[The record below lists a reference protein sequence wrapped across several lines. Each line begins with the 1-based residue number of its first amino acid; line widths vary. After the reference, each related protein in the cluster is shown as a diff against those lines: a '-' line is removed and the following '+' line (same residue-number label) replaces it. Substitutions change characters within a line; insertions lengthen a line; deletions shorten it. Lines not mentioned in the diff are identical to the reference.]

1 MEQADVDIEKFE
13 IEDNYF
19 TILMLVPFDVN
30 IKSILQAAI
39 NECNQYGNFL
49 DTKFLFTN
57 VKILSEEE
65 IANLLKKKD

>member
-1 MEQADVDIEKFE
+1 
-13 IEDNYF
+13 
-19 TILMLVPFDVN
+19 MLVPFDVN

>member
-1 MEQADVDIEKFE
+1 LEQADVDIEKFE

-39 NECNQYGNFL
+39 DECNQYGNFL

-57 VKILSEEE
+57 VKILGEEE
-65 IANLLKKKD
+65 ITNLLKKKD